1 MDLFTAMDISA
12 SGMRAQRTRMN
23 IVSSNIANAHTT
35 RSDNGGPYQ
44 RRDVVFRE
52 NSFEN
57 QLSSVEVE
65 QITSDPTPGQRIYDP
80 SNPDAD
86 KEGYVTMPNVNIM
99 EEMVNMIAATQAFE
113 ANTIAVKAEKDMAMK
128 ALAIGRI

>member
-23 IVSSNIANAHTT
+23 IISSNIANAHTT
-35 RSDNGGPYQ
+35 RTAEGGPYQ

-52 NSFEN
+52 NTFEK

-65 QITSDPTPGQRIYDP
+65 RIVNDERQGNRIYDP
-80 SNPDAD
+80 DNPDAD
-86 KEGYVTMPNVNIM
+86 ENGYVTMPNVNIM
-99 EEMVNMIAATQAFE
+99 EEMVNMVGATRAFE
-113 ANTIAVKAEKDMAMK
+113 ANTTAVKAQKDMALK
-128 ALAIGRI
+128 ALSIGR